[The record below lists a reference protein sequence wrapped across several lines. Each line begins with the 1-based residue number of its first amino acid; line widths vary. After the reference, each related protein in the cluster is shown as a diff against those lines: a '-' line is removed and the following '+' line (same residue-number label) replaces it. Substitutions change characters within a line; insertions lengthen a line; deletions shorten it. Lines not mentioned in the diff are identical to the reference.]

1 MSYNQYTQSVSWLG
15 LPRCGTAVAREAW
28 FNDTDMSNKD
38 AARVKEALFDRVLV
52 EYEPVGLFG
61 LESNAAVHRMYRRR
75 NVAFQRGTEPL
86 PSIAEL
92 EERGRWSPPA
102 A

>member
-1 MSYNQYTQSVSWLG
+1 MTQKVTPDLGFVTEVYNS
-15 LPRCGTAVAREAW
+15 P
-28 FNDTDMSNKD
+28 NKD
-38 AARVKEALFDRVLV
+38 AARVKEALFDRVLA
-52 EYEPVGLFG
+52 ECEPVGLFG
-61 LESNAAVHRMYRRR
+61 LESNAAVHRMYRRC

-92 EERGRWSPPA
+92 EERGRWPPPA